1 MAKLSAGTHERDSD
15 NDFVAASRA
24 AFVAAL
30 YAAGPNEPTL
40 VEQWQTQHLAAS
52 VFLHENPHELV
63 RLGHGTSS
71 AALQT
76 AVDELAD
83 ESTSRKA
90 FYNLV
95 RKIGDGPQK
104 PPAAQ
109 RESLLKRI
117 RRTVASRRQE
127 LESPLLT
134 LFLHTEDIRRA
145 QTRWA
150 PRKLT
155 DEYASALFE
164 QLREQ
169 ARKYYV
175 NAKTGYVLVRTNGE
189 RIVAKRGT
197 TLTYVTGP
205 AGELVLHALGR
216 PDHALVLIDRP

>member
-1 MAKLSAGTHERDSD
+1 MTNISAGPHSQDGD
-15 NDFVAASRA
+15 DFVAASRA

-40 VEQWQTQHLAAS
+40 VDQWQTQHLAAS
-52 VFLHENPHELV
+52 VYLRENPHQV
-63 RLGHGTSS
+63 TSRASGTSS
-71 AALQT
+71 ATMNT
-76 AVDELAD
+76 AIEKLAE
-83 ESTSRKA
+83 ESSSRKA

-95 RKIGDGPQK
+95 RKIGDGAESQS
-104 PPAAQ
+104 AGQ
-109 RESLLKRI
+109 RPSLFKRIRNSMKQRRHETESLL
-117 RRTVASRRQE
+117 
-127 LESPLLT
+127 LE
-134 LFLHTEDIRRA
+134 FFVHTEDIRRA
-145 QTRWA
+145 QSRWA
-150 PRKLT
+150 PRKLSDT
-155 DEYASALFE
+155 YASALFE

-169 ARKYYV
+169 ARKYYG

>member
-1 MAKLSAGTHERDSD
+1 MTKISAGSNSYDGD
-15 NDFVAASRA
+15 DFVAASRA
-24 AFVAAL
+24 ALVAAL

-52 VFLHENPHELV
+52 VYLRENPHQV
-63 RLGHGTSS
+63 TTRASGPTATATKTAIAQLG
-71 AALQT
+71 
-76 AVDELAD
+76 E

-95 RKIGDGPQK
+95 RKIGDGPEG
-104 PPAAQ
+104 PPAEA
-109 RESLLKRI
+109 RGSVFSRLRRAVFDRREEVESLL
-117 RRTVASRRQE
+117 
-127 LESPLLT
+127 LE
-134 LFLHTEDIRRA
+134 FFVHTEDVRRA
-145 QTRWA
+145 QARWA

-155 DEYASALFE
+155 DAYADALFE

-169 ARKYYV
+169 ARKHYAQ
-175 NAKTGYVLVRTNGE
+175 AKTGYVLVRTNGE